1 MTATN
6 VRLRPAEPT
15 PGDGMVVAGYLE
27 QAADGLFRT
36 LLGSPWEQIL
46 AEVVVEP
53 DHTLSYENVLVAE
66 VDGQPVGALSAYSG
80 AAYAEKPDDALWR
93 AAGWR
98 RIRLAVAALLAFRFM
113 RFIGRV
119 EPEAYYVQAVAVDP
133 VRQGLGIGS
142 LLLDAARERAIDAG
156 AAHLALDVAE
166 SNVDARRLYERI
178 GFVETARSARVLFE
192 PGSRVVRMVCPL
204 G

>member
-1 MTATN
+1 MSGTD

-15 PGDGMVVAGYLE
+15 PADAVMVARYIE
-27 QAADGLFRT
+27 QAADGLFRA
-36 LLGSPWEQIL
+36 LLGSPWERIL

-53 DHTLSYENVLVAE
+53 DHTLSFENVLVAE
-66 VDGQPVGALSAYSG
+66 LDGHPVGALSAYSG
-80 AAYAEKPDDALWR
+80 AAYAGKPDDALWR

-98 RIRLAVAALLAFRFM
+98 RIRLAVAFVGAFRFM
-113 RFIGRV
+113 RFVGRI

-133 VRQGLGIGS
+133 DRQGLGIGS
-142 LLLDAARERAIDAG
+142 LLLDAARDQAVDAG
-156 AAHLALDVAE
+156 ATHLALDVLE

-178 GFVETARSARVLFE
+178 GFVEADRSARVLFQ